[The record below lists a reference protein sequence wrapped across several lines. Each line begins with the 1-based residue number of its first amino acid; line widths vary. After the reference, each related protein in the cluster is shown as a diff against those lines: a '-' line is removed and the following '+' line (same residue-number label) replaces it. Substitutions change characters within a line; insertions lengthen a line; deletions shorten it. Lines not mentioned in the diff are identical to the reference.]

1 MEIRDGDSDRERAD
15 ERQRGEEIGQCD
27 IDKRYET
34 RDGARERTQ
43 KIRDK
48 RRCQREETKD
58 KSQETVLERG
68 DKRQ

>member
-1 MEIRDGDSDRERAD
+1 MEIRDGDSDR
-15 ERQRGEEIGQCD
+15 QRGEDIGQCD

-48 RRCQREETKD
+48 RRCQREETRD
-58 KSQETVLERG
+58 S
-68 DKRQ
+68 D